1 MVKKKY
7 VRYMSSKLN
16 DPYTAPKTYWS
27 IMNCFL
33 NNKKISAIPP
43 RLVNCVTI
51 TNFLEKADL
60 LNKFFADQCST
71 LDNLN

>member
-16 DPYTAPKTYWS
+16 DLYTAPKTYWS

-43 RLVNCVTI
+43 
-51 TNFLEKADL
+51 
-60 LNKFFADQCST
+60 
-71 LDNLN
+71 